1 MTVTEKILITL
12 RYLATGGIQLNDG
25 DIHYVSQPSVSRAVG
40 QVIDAL
46 ANPQLSRQYLK
57 FPLTPQT
64 LHDTKSDFYGIAG
77 FPNVIGVIDGTHVQI
92 KAPSHDEPAYVNR
105 MGYHSINTQIVFDG
119 RDNIIDI
126 VARWPGATHDSR
138 MLRESGLH
146 ALFLGGHV
154 PGDHSYLLGDS
165 GYPCK
170 RWLLTPYVNPQPG
183 AQTRYNSAHKT
194 TRSRVERGIGQLK
207 RRWGIL
213 NGEIRLKPEK
223 ACKVIIA
230 CAVLHNI
237 CKRRNIPL
245 LDILP
250 NAAGQVMNQ
259 GVYAGPQE
267 GLRYRE
273 FVAQSFF

>member
-1 MTVTEKILITL
+1 MAANNHRPNVLDIFNGRQLLERYRLDREGIEFLEAELNQFIGPVAARNRSMTVTEKILITL

-25 DIHYVSQPSVSRAVG
+25 DIHIVSQPSVSRAVG
-40 QVIDAL
+40 Q
-46 ANPQLSRQYLK
+46 
-57 FPLTPQT
+57 
-64 LHDTKSDFYGIAG
+64 
-77 FPNVIGVIDGTHVQI
+77 
-92 KAPSHDEPAYVNR
+92 
-105 MGYHSINTQIVFDG
+105 
-119 RDNIIDI
+119 
-126 VARWPGATHDSR
+126 PGATHDSR

-183 AQTRYNSAHKT
+183 AQTRYN
-194 TRSRVERGIGQLK
+194 RVERGIGQLK

-250 NAAGQVMNQ
+250 NPAGQGMNQ
-259 GVYAGPQE
+259 SVYAGPQE

>member
-1 MTVTEKILITL
+1 MAANNHQPNVFDIYNGRQLLERYRLDREGIEFLEAELNQFIGVATRNRSMTVTEKILITL
-12 RYLATGGIQLNDG
+12 R
-25 DIHYVSQPSVSRAVG
+25 
-40 QVIDAL
+40 
-46 ANPQLSRQYLK
+46 
-57 FPLTPQT
+57 
-64 LHDTKSDFYGIAG
+64 

-92 KAPSHDEPAYVNR
+92 KAPLQDEPAYVNR

-119 RDNIIDI
+119 RDNTIDI

-170 RWLLTPYVNPQPG
+170 NWLLTPYVNPQPG

-213 NGEIRLKPEK
+213 NGEIGLKPEK

-245 LDILP
+245 FDILP
-250 NAAGQVMNQ
+250 NAAGQGMNQ

-273 FVAQSFF
+273 CVAQSFF

>member
-1 MTVTEKILITL
+1 MAANNHQPNVFDIYNGRQLLERYRLDREGIEFLEAELNQFIGVATRNRSMTVTEKILITL

-25 DIHYVSQPSVSRAVG
+25 DIHYVSQPSVSRA
-40 QVIDAL
+40 
-46 ANPQLSRQYLK
+46 
-57 FPLTPQT
+57 T

-92 KAPSHDEPAYVNR
+92 KAPLQDEPAYVNR
-105 MGYHSINTQIVFDG
+105 MGYHSINTQFK
-119 RDNIIDI
+119 
-126 VARWPGATHDSR
+126 
-138 MLRESGLH
+138 
-146 ALFLGGHV
+146 LF
-154 PGDHSYLLGDS
+154 Y
-165 GYPCK
+165 
-170 RWLLTPYVNPQPG
+170 
-183 AQTRYNSAHKT
+183 SAHKT

-213 NGEIRLKPEK
+213 NGEIGLKPEK

-245 LDILP
+245 FDILP
-250 NAAGQVMNQ
+250 NAAGQGMNQ

-273 FVAQSFF
+273 CVAQSFF

>member
-1 MTVTEKILITL
+1 
-12 RYLATGGIQLNDG
+12 
-25 DIHYVSQPSVSRAVG
+25 
-40 QVIDAL
+40 
-46 ANPQLSRQYLK
+46 
-57 FPLTPQT
+57 
-64 LHDTKSDFYGIAG
+64 
-77 FPNVIGVIDGTHVQI
+77 
-92 KAPSHDEPAYVNR
+92 

-126 VARWPGATHDSR
+126 VERWPGATHGSR
-138 MLRESGLH
+138 MLRESGLD

-170 RWLLTPYVNPQPG
+170 RWLLTPYVNPQSG
-183 AQTRYNSAHKT
+183 AQTRYNSALKT

-213 NGEIRLKPEK
+213 NGEIQLKPEN

-250 NAAGQVMNQ
+250 NAAGQGMNQ
-259 GVYAGPQE
+259 GVYAGPKK
-267 GLRYRE
+267 GCVTGNL
-273 FVAQSFF
+273 